1 MDDNHVPDIG
11 LNEAVKEC
19 PYCGCKISPIYLT
32 HYEQWYEDQT
42 VTYHA
47 ICECPNKACN
57 EVFFV
62 KYTAEPTPIQ
72 EPYGTGYILDIL
84 KSETFP
90 YTISELDLDKYI
102 NDISPDFIETYKQAS
117 LADKMNLNKI
127 SGAGFRLAF
136 EILIKDFAASLNPEK
151 ADDIKN
157 DLNVSNVISNRIPS
171 KPMFDDIKDIA
182 RRSWWLGCDSS
193 HYIKEFTEF
202 DIKDLK
208 ECIDITVASIVYY
221 SKHKHYVDSINKVKS

>member
-72 EPYGTGYILDIL
+72 EPYGTGYILYIL

-90 YTISELDLDKYI
+90 YTISDLDLDKYI

-127 SGAGFRLAF
+127 SGAGF
-136 EILIKDFAASLNPEK
+136 
-151 ADDIKN
+151 
-157 DLNVSNVISNRIPS
+157 V
-171 KPMFDDIKDIA
+171 
-182 RRSWWLGCDSS
+182 
-193 HYIKEFTEF
+193 
-202 DIKDLK
+202 
-208 ECIDITVASIVYY
+208 
-221 SKHKHYVDSINKVKS
+221 